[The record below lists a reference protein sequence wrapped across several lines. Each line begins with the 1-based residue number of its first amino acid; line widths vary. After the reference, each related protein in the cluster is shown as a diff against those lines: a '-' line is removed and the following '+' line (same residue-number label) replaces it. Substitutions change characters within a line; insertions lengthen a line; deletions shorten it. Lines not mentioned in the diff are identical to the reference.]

1 MTAPHA
7 THEVMASRTSRWRPS
22 RIETSLPATLAHVP
36 MSPMAVATTVGAI
49 HGLRS
54 PVAVAT

>member
-1 MTAPHA
+1 MTAPKA
-7 THEVMASRTSRWRPS
+7 THEVMARRTSRWRPS
-22 RIETSLPATLAHVP
+22 RIDISLPVTLAHVP

-54 PVAVAT
+54 PVVLAT